1 MCMSCSCSCS
11 HVHTFSPSRQQ
22 DAVFLFFSC
31 FTFLFPPSNITCF
44 LFLDFGRTRVANIPP
59 PPPPPARPTRE
70 FTVYVA
76 AMMKPRHSDLICAS
90 HTARS
95 GHGVRFP
102 PPGVANTRK
111 LVTIVLDL
119 QNRVFNY
126 RRKTTDTIKHTEAEN
141 MTSHF
146 AARMSR
152 GRGSRLVELRL
163 GIRRIFCYG
172 FRRFLVG
179 QEREVVVVP

>member
-1 MCMSCSCSCS
+1 M
-11 HVHTFSPSRQQ
+11 FS
-22 DAVFLFFSC
+22 FFG
-31 FTFLFPPSNITCF
+31 LH
-44 LFLDFGRTRVANIPP
+44 FGRTRVANIP

-163 GIRRIFCYG
+163 GIRRIFCYR